1 MNHFSK
7 YSTVIL
13 ANGEMPTHE
22 LPLQLLRDAKHL
34 ICCDGA
40 IDKLAAL
47 HLQPSV
53 VIGDFDSISEENRAR
68 YRSLLVEDK
77 DVEICDL
84 HKAIRYAIQHY
95 DGAIAIVGATGLRED
110 HALSNISLLMTY
122 APQREMVMVTNYG
135 VFYPACQTITLPSQP
150 GQQVSIFSF
159 TPETKLTF
167 HNLRYPVSRRS
178 FHHFW
183 EGALNE
189 ALGEEFTVEF
199 EKGEVLV
206 FVEMRD
212 ERGEMRTKKKI

>member
-1 MNHFSK
+1 MNHFTK
-7 YSTVIL
+7 FTTVIL
-13 ANGEMPTHE
+13 ANGETPTHE
-22 LPLQLLRDAKHL
+22 LPLQLLRQAKHL

-53 VIGDFDSISEENRAR
+53 VIGDFDSISAENMAR
-68 YRSLLVEDK
+68 YKSVLVEDK

-84 HKAIRYAIQHY
+84 HKAIRYAILHY
-95 DGAIAIVGATGLRED
+95 EGAIAIVGATGLRED

-135 VFYPACQTITLPSQP
+135 VFYPACHTITLPSQP

-167 HNLRYPVSRRS
+167 HNLRYPVSQRCFR
-178 FHHFW
+178 HFW

-189 ALGEEFTVEF
+189 ALGMDFTVEF
-199 EKGEVLV
+199 EKGEVLI
-206 FVEMRD
+206 FVERRV
-212 ERGEMRTKKKI
+212 ER